1 MQLLLLLI
9 MRLLVVDWLRAGL
22 LACGLILNSSG
33 RPDVVVGGKRLGCH
47 QNGRTSMIDRRKVG
61 AVLLGGLRVL
71 QLGRHGRVV
80 LFVIR
85 GHFRGARLGL
95 ITARAVVADARA
107 VVDDG
112 VVVDAAHYRGVHVV
126 DRAVVS
132 KAVAVP
138 VATLVAEAYVAEAI
152 VDAPVVADVATPISA
167 VVAIASAIV
176 VVSPVPG
183 RPQRSLIGGI
193 DPRTGNP
200 IVVIGSIVPVAGG
213 PDVAITGAGWLFI
226 LRQWRRRLLRVGH
239 WLVIRTVV
247 GRVGR
252 VLTRAVLIGRIL
264 IVVVRWILI
273 GRRSRRATLRS
284 RSLTGRRC
292 ALILIGRLIL
302 AGVLTRCVR
311 DRRHIGRSR
320 VLGWVL

>member
-1 MQLLLLLI
+1 MQLLLI

-47 QNGRTSMIDRRKVG
+47 KNGRTSMIDRRKVG
-61 AVLLGGLRVL
+61 TVLLGGLRVL

-85 GHFRGARLGL
+85 GHFRGARLHL
-95 ITARAVVADARA
+95 IAARAVVADAVIGG

-112 VVVDAAHYRGVHVV
+112 VVVDVAHYRGVHVV

-247 GRVGR
+247 G
-252 VLTRAVLIGRIL
+252 
-264 IVVVRWILI
+264 
-273 GRRSRRATLRS
+273 
-284 RSLTGRRC
+284 
-292 ALILIGRLIL
+292 
-302 AGVLTRCVR
+302 
-311 DRRHIGRSR
+311 
-320 VLGWVL
+320 